1 MQDVYGALLDILRP
15 DAQEVPAVL
24 FATLTAAEP
33 PAVRLRGRE
42 IAGALFLPR
51 GTRFQK
57 EDIGRE
63 VALLPCEEGFLILCI
78 TEGG

>member
-1 MQDVYGALLDILRP
+1 MEGFILSHIYHSAVFFHTGRIGAIHCK
-15 DAQEVPAVL
+15 QTV
-24 FATLTAAEP
+24 
-33 PAVRLRGRE
+33 E